1 MDEPRIP
8 PLPEA
13 DWSDEQRTLLQP
25 PSSSDNVFSTLAR
38 HPRLLAR
45 WLPFARKLLLGSSLP
60 PRDRELVILRVAWQ
74 TNAAYEWGQHVRLA
88 REAGLTDEEIV
99 RVAHG
104 GAWKDHDFA
113 LITAVDE
120 LIENHRL
127 SEGTWEA
134 LSARYTEQQ
143 MIELPL
149 LAGHY
154 VMLAGALNSFGV
166 PLDEGLP
173 RFGAVD

>member
-1 MDEPRIP
+1 MADPRIP
-8 PLPEA
+8 PLPDTE
-13 DWSDEQRTLLQP
+13 WSDEQRKLLEP
-25 PSSSDNVFSTLAR
+25 RSDNIFATMAR
-38 HPRLLAR
+38 HPRLMAR

-74 TNAAYEWGQHVRLA
+74 CNATYEWGQHVGMA

-104 GAWKDHDFA
+104 GAWHDADFA
-113 LITAVDE
+113 LVTAVDE
-120 LIENHRL
+120 LVEDHCL
-127 SEGTWEA
+127 SDGTWEA
-134 LSARYTEQQ
+134 LSSRYTEEQ

-154 VMLAGALNSFGV
+154 IMLAGALNSFRV
-166 PLDEGLP
+166 PVDAGLP